1 VHALAPHSLA
11 SEKARQRDRLLDMIE
26 RLLRTR
32 PRVNVY
38 VFDDWLLRP
47 ADCPPP
53 PSTPATAGSGTLV
66 AAEILT
72 RFGADRV
79 TVWAPNLKPAVV
91 AALRELSQA
100 TTPPGRNQP
109 CVMTGVGCYCAF
121 NRRWRE
127 HLYAMGGLD
136 VLSADCFGAF
146 STGVTQLVRDL
157 SRYRLFYLHRDVHNS
172 EPAALVAWAV
182 SDLPERMRGWKPEP
196 GQEQESQPK
205 RRSGMTPAEYV
216 VCPDTFGS
224 PCCIAYHPQAQMLVA
239 FADIFDGTSTHLYRP
254 QSQKSYS
261 RTMHYVEVELLQ
273 REYVA
278 PGPDGFA
285 GSVVYKEQ

>member
-1 VHALAPHSLA
+1 VYALAPHSLV
-11 SEKARQRDRLLDMIE
+11 SEKALQRDRLLAMIE
-26 RLLRTR
+26 CLMRTR
-32 PRVNVY
+32 PQVNVY

-47 ADCPPP
+47 DDRPAP
-53 PSTPATAGSGTLV
+53 PSTPETAGSGTLV
-66 AAEILT
+66 TAEILT

-91 AALRELSQA
+91 AALRALSQV
-100 TTPPGRNQP
+100 TTPPGRRQP

-127 HLYAMGGLD
+127 HLHAAGGLD

-157 SRYRLFYLHRDVHNS
+157 SRDRLFYLHRDVHNS

-182 SDLPERMRGWKPEP
+182 SDLPERMHGCKPDRK
-196 GQEQESQPK
+196 SV
-205 RRSGMTPAEYV
+205 TPAEYV
-216 VCPDTFGS
+216 VCPDTLVSSCLFFNY
-224 PCCIAYHPQAQMLVA
+224 YHPQALMLAA
-239 FADIFDGTSTHLYRP
+239 FADIFDGTSTHLYRLLLEKP
-254 QSQKSYS
+254 YS

-278 PGPDGFA
+278 PAPAGFA
-285 GSVVYKEQ
+285 GSVVYTEQ